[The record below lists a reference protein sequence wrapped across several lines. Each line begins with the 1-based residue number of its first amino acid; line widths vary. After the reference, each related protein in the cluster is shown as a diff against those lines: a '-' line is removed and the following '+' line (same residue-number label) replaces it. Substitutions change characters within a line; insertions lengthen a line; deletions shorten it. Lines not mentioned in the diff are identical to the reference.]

1 MTPEEIKAAI
11 DAALSPVT
19 EKIASIEKRLS
30 ALEKTKTPAI
40 FPKDVAVI
48 REIAESA
55 AELAKFAQDE
65 VRELSIRILG
75 PGAVPTTGE

>member
-19 EKIASIEKRLS
+19 EKIVSIEKRLS
-30 ALEKTKTPAI
+30 ALEKAKAPAI
-40 FPKDVAVI
+40 SAKEIAVI
-48 REIAESA
+48 RENAESA

-75 PGAVPTTGE
+75 PGAVPSKGE

>member
-11 DAALSPVT
+11 EAVLSPVT
-19 EKIASIEKRLS
+19 AQIAAIEKRLS
-30 ALEKTKTPAI
+30 TLEKAKAPAI
-40 FPKDVAVI
+40 SAKEIAVI
-48 REIAESA
+48 RENAESA

-75 PGAVPTTGE
+75 PGAVPSKGE